1 MIITD
6 TLKAVRRLEAAGFSQ
21 DQAEAMVHILNE
33 HSTELITT
41 TDLKSV
47 LSQFKR
53 ELVITLGGLMITL
66 TGIILAAMRFI

>member
-6 TLKAVRRLEAAGFSQ
+6 TLKAVRRLEASGFSQ
-21 DQAEAMVHILNE
+21 DQAEAMVDILNE
-33 HSTELITT
+33 QGAELITSAE
-41 TDLKSV
+41 LNRA
-47 LSQFKR
+47 LSLMKR

>member
-66 TGIILAAMRFI
+66 TGIILVAMRFI

>member
-53 ELVITLGGLMITL
+53 ELVITLGGLMIIL

>member
-6 TLKAVRRLEAAGFSQ
+6 TLKAVRQLEAAGFSQ

>member
-33 HSTELITT
+33 QGTELVTT
-41 TDLKSV
+41 TGLNKA
-47 LSQFKR
+47 LSLLKR

-66 TGIILAAMRFI
+66 TGIILAAMRYI

>member
-33 HSTELITT
+33 QGTELATN
-41 TDLKSV
+41 TDLKNA
-47 LSQFKR
+47 LSLLKR
-53 ELVITLGGLMITL
+53 ELLMTLGGLMITL
-66 TGIILAAMRFI
+66 TGIILVAMRFI

>member
-33 HSTELITT
+33 QSTELVTT
-41 TDLKSV
+41 TQLNNALSV
-47 LSQFKR
+47 LKR
-53 ELVITLGGLMITL
+53 ELVIILGGLMITL
-66 TGIILAAMRFI
+66 TGILLAAMRYI

>member
-33 HSTELITT
+33 QGTELTT
-41 TDLKSV
+41 NTDLKNA
-47 LSQFKR
+47 LSLLKR
-53 ELVITLGGLMITL
+53 ELLITLGGLMITL
-66 TGIILAAMRFI
+66 TGIILVAMRFI